1 MIMASQAKKGISN
14 DDYQALQLALQ
25 DSLGVVVSDE
35 GRDQIAG
42 KLQPLMSRERLS
54 RLTELAVALRDDAS
68 TSLRSD
74 VLEAISTHTSQ
85 WFAYPE
91 INRLMCDYVLPSLQE
106 KQATECRIWL
116 AGCRQGQSAYS
127 LAMALDEYKQ
137 QLGSEM
143 AIEIVAT
150 DSSASIVEK
159 AESAIYSDAELE
171 GMPQSK
177 HRRYLDK
184 HGDSWQVNETIR
196 SMLHFKAVDVLEDSL
211 DQGHFDVIVSPDLLI
226 YFSTA
231 LKSQLLDDFASLLE
245 PAGILI
251 LGTNESVLPFCK
263 RFDMVDHDTGVFYR
277 QVR

>member
-1 MIMASQAKKGISN
+1 MTMATQAKKSFSN

-25 DSLGVVVSDE
+25 DSLGVVVGDE

-42 KLQPLMSRERLS
+42 KLQPLMTRECLS
-54 RLTELAVALRDDAS
+54 RLTDLAVAIRDDAS
-68 TSLRSD
+68 ASLRSD

-91 INRLMCDYVLPSLQE
+91 INRLVCDYVLPSLQE

-127 LAMALDEYKQ
+127 LAMSIDEYKQ

-143 AIEIVAT
+143 SVEIVAT
-150 DSSASIVEK
+150 DSSAPVIEK
-159 AESAIYSDAELE
+159 AETGIYQNTELE
-171 GMPQSK
+171 GLPQSK
-177 HRRYLDK
+177 HRRYLDT
-184 HGDSWQVNETIR
+184 HGDSWQVNEAIR
-196 SMLHFKAVDVLEDSL
+196 SMLHFKTVDLLQDTLS
-211 DQGHFDVIVSPDLLI
+211 QGHFDVIISPDLLI

-231 LKSQLLDDFASLLE
+231 LKAQLLDDFASLLE

-251 LGTNESVLPFCK
+251 PGSNESVLPFCK
-263 RFDMVDHDTGVFYR
+263 RFDMVDHETGIFYR
-277 QVR
+277 QVS